1 MRARTHSVPNGVRGL
16 TRVTRGINPRT
27 NDPVNFTKRS
37 AVPHATHR
45 IAEIFW
51 ETKGVPTRKAPS
63 NQTVGGDLVYVD
75 NR

>member
-45 IAEIFW
+45 IAENLQQLI
-51 ETKGVPTRKAPS
+51 E
-63 NQTVGGDLVYVD
+63 
-75 NR
+75 